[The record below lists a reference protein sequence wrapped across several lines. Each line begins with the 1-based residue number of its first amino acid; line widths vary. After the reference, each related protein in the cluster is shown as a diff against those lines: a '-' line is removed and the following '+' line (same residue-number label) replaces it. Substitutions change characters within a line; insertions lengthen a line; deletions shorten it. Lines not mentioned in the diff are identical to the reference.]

1 MKATNKLRFVE
12 RYVCV
17 IKSTYGDRGEVS
29 DLVKKMILQ
38 QWWEDNTVILTVHV
52 TDKDGNTLP
61 SPSRGEWRDVPVEVE
76 A

>member
-12 RYVCV
+12 RYVPV
-17 IKSTYGDRGEVS
+17 AHIGRDDISE
-29 DLVKKMILQ
+29 LVKRTILQ
-38 QWWEDNTVILTVHV
+38 QWWEDSYVMLAVHV